1 MRPDDPAARSRSAM
15 PESQSAPVPLRNVAI
30 IAHVDHGKTT
40 LVDKLVA
47 QSGLLRS
54 HQELPECFMDS
65 NDLERERG
73 ITILAKNISVPYQGL
88 KINLIDT
95 PGHADFGGEVE
106 RVVNMADGCILLV
119 DAAEGPMPQTRF
131 VLKKALAA
139 GLLPIVV
146 VNKIDRPD
154 QRAKEVVDEV
164 FDLMVDLKANDEQL
178 DFPVLFASGRNGYAM
193 FELEERPQNLVPLF
207 DTIVKRVP
215 PPRVSAEEPFQMQV
229 TSLDYSDYT
238 GRIAIGRVARGVLKS
253 GAKLKLLKR
262 DGSAVDVTAKRVST
276 FEGLKREPREQIE
289 CGDICAVEGVPN
301 VDIGDTFADP
311 LRPEALQRTE
321 VDEPTIS
328 MYFQVNDGP
337 FAGREGKFVT
347 SRQIRDRLQ
356 RELLKNVA
364 LRVEDTDRAE
374 VMKVSG
380 RGVLHLGVLIEN
392 MRREG
397 YEICVA
403 KPKVIFR
410 EENGVKLEPIELVSC
425 EVPEAHAGK
434 VIELL
439 GRRRGEMVSMET
451 RDGHASLEFHV
462 PSRGLI
468 GIRNQVLTATQG
480 EAVMHSTF
488 MDYQPHKGPIGT
500 RLQGVLISIEAGVA
514 NAYALFKLKDRG
526 AFFVDPGE
534 EVYEGMIVGEHSKD
548 NDLGVNCCRAKKLT
562 NIRTTSAD
570 EKLVLPPPRRYSV
583 EEALEYIDDDELVEI
598 TPGSVRM
605 RKTKLRE
612 NERKRSER
620 AGDDD

>member
-1 MRPDDPAARSRSAM
+1 MTQTASVRNEA
-15 PESQSAPVPLRNVAI
+15 LRNVAI

-54 HQELPECFMDS
+54 NQELPECFMDS

-73 ITILAKNISVPYQGL
+73 ITILAKNISVPYKGV

-131 VLKKALAA
+131 VLKKALAV

-164 FDLMVDLKANDEQL
+164 FDLMVDLRATDLQL

-193 FELEERPQNLVPLF
+193 LDMEDRPQNLVPLF
-207 DTIVKRVP
+207 ETILTRVP
-215 PPRVSAEEPFQMQV
+215 PPEAKPDEPVQLQV

-238 GRIAIGRVARGVLKS
+238 GRIAIGRVARGTVRTN
-253 GAKLKLLKR
+253 AKLKLMKR
-262 DGSAVDVTAKRVST
+262 DGTAVDVTVKRVST
-276 FEGLKREPREQIE
+276 FEGLRKEPKEVVE
-289 CGDICAVEGVPN
+289 AGDICAIEGVPN

-311 LRPEALQRTE
+311 LRLEALKRLE

-337 FAGREGKFVT
+337 FAGRDGKFVT
-347 SRQIRDRLQ
+347 SRQVRDRLN

-397 YEICVA
+397 YEICVG

-410 EENGVKLEPIELVSC
+410 EEDGVKLEPIELVSC
-425 EVPEAHAGK
+425 EVPESHAGK
-434 VIELL
+434 VIEIL
-439 GRRRGEMVSMET
+439 GRRRGELVSMET
-451 RDGHASLEFHV
+451 RDGHASLEFHC

-468 GIRNQVLTATQG
+468 GIRNHVLTATQG

-488 MDYQPHKGPIGT
+488 MDYQPHKGQIGG
-500 RLQGVLISIEAGVA
+500 RQQGVLISIETGSA
-514 NAYALFKLKDRG
+514 NAYSMFKLKDRG
-526 AFFVDPGE
+526 SFFVEPGE
-534 EVYEGMIVGEHSKD
+534 EVYEGMVVGEHCKD
-548 NDLGVNCCRAKKLT
+548 NDLGVNACRAKKLT
-562 NIRTTSAD
+562 NIRTTQAD
-570 EKLVLPPPRRYSV
+570 EKLTLPPPRRYSV
-583 EEALEYIDDDELVEI
+583 EEALEYVDDDELVEI
-598 TPGSVRM
+598 TPTAVRI
-605 RKTKLRE
+605 RKTKLKE
-612 NERKRSER
+612 HERKRTER

>member
-1 MRPDDPAARSRSAM
+1 M
-15 PESQSAPVPLRNVAI
+15 PETQSAVAALRNVAI

-47 QSGLLRS
+47 QSGVLRQ
-54 HQELPECFMDS
+54 HQELPDCFMDS

-73 ITILAKNISVPYQGL
+73 ITILAKNISVPYLGL

-131 VLKKALAA
+131 VLKKALAV

-146 VNKIDRPD
+146 INKIDRPD

-164 FDLMVDLKANDEQL
+164 FDLMVDLRATDAQL

-193 FELEERPQNLVPLF
+193 FEMNDKPENLIPLF

-215 PPRVSAEEPFQMQV
+215 PPKISADEPFQMQV

-238 GRIAIGRVARGVLKS
+238 GRIAIGRIARGVLKT
-253 GAKLKLLKR
+253 GARLKLMKR
-262 DGSAVDVTAKRVST
+262 DGTALDVVAKRVST
-276 FEGLKREPREQIE
+276 FEGLKREPKDAVD
-289 CGDICAVEGVPN
+289 CGDICAIEGVPN

-311 LRPEALQRTE
+311 LRPEALERTE

-347 SRQIRDRLQ
+347 SRQIRDRLH

-397 YEICVA
+397 FELCVA
-403 KPKVIFR
+403 KPRVIYR
-410 EENGVKLEPIELVSC
+410 EEAGVKLEPIELVSC
-425 EVPEAHAGK
+425 EVPESHAGK

-439 GRRRGEMVSMET
+439 GRRRGELVSMET
-451 RDGHASLEFHV
+451 RDGHASLEFHT

-480 EAVMHSTF
+480 EAIMYSTF
-488 MDYQPHKGPIGT
+488 MDYQPYKGPIGT
-500 RLQGVLISIEAGVA
+500 RLQGVLISIEAGTS
-514 NAYALFKLKDRG
+514 NAYSMFKLKDRG
-526 AFFVDPGE
+526 SFFVDPGE
-534 EVYEGMIVGEHSKD
+534 DVYGGMIVGEHSKD
-548 NDLGVNCCRAKKLT
+548 NDLGINVCRAKKLT

-570 EKLVLPPPRRYSV
+570 EKLVLPPPRRYAV

-598 TPGSVRM
+598 TPTAVRM
-605 RKTKLRE
+605 RKSKLNE
-612 NERKRSER
+612 NERKRFER
-620 AGDDD
+620 ASDD

>member
-1 MRPDDPAARSRSAM
+1 MNTQTPTDATA
-15 PESQSAPVPLRNVAI
+15 LRNVAI

-40 LVDKLVA
+40 LVDQLVA

-54 HQELPECFMDS
+54 HQQLPECFMDS

-73 ITILAKNISVPYQGL
+73 ITILAKNISVPYKDV

-106 RVVNMADGCILLV
+106 RVVNMADGCLLLV

-164 FDLMVDLKANDEQL
+164 FDLMVDLKASDAQL

-193 FELEERPQNLVPLF
+193 FELDDRPQNLLPLF
-207 DTIVKRVP
+207 ETILKRVP
-215 PPRVSAEEPFQMQV
+215 PPNGSAEEPVQLQV

-238 GRIAIGRVARGVLKS
+238 GRIAIGRVARGVMRS
-253 GAKLKLLKR
+253 GARLKLLKR
-262 DGSAVDVTAKRVST
+262 DGTAKDVSVKRLST
-276 FEGLKREPREQIE
+276 FEGLRREPRDLVRA
-289 CGDICAVEGVPN
+289 GDICAVEGVAEA
-301 VDIGDTFADP
+301 DIGDTFADP
-311 LRPEALQRTE
+311 LKPEALVRVD

-347 SRQIRDRLQ
+347 SRQIRDRLH

-397 YEICVA
+397 FEICVGR
-403 KPKVIFR
+403 PKVILK
-410 EENGVKLEPIELVSC
+410 EENGVKLEPFELVSC
-425 EVPEAHAGK
+425 EAPETHAGK
-434 VIELL
+434 VIEIL
-439 GRRRGEMVSMET
+439 GRRGGELVSMET
-451 RDGHASLEFHV
+451 RDGHASLEFHC

-480 EAVMHSTF
+480 EAIMHATF
-488 MDYQPHKGPIGT
+488 MDYQPHRGALGG
-500 RLQGVLISIEAGVA
+500 RVQGVMVSIETGAS

-526 AFFVDPGE
+526 PFFVKPGVD
-534 EVYEGMIVGEHSKD
+534 VYEGMIVGEHCKEG
-548 NDLGVNCCRAKKLT
+548 DLGVNVCRTKKLT

-570 EKLVLPPPRRYSV
+570 EKLTLPPPRLFSV
-583 EEALEYIDDDELVEI
+583 EEALEYVEDDELVEL
-598 TPGSVRM
+598 TPTSVRM
-605 RKTKLRE
+605 RKARLKETD
-612 NERKRSER
+612 RKRSER
-620 AGDDD
+620 AEAD